1 MINVKAMEQVSERF
15 DLIRPY
21 FDFEIREAVDRVV
34 SHPWFG
40 EMVAFLFGRDKIEYV
55 IGELKNVSSV
65 EEFQYRFSQRA
76 VRSIVDKTAES
87 FTFGGL
93 GNLDPSTPYLFVSNH
108 RDIVLDS
115 AIMQWILLEN
125 GHRTTQIT
133 FGSNLMSGQFVIDLG
148 RINKMFTLFRGGTRI
163 EQYQN
168 AQLHSAYISDAIL
181 EQRESVWIAQRD
193 GRTKN
198 GDDRTQAAL
207 IKMFSISDR
216 DVCPTLEKLNIVPV
230 SVSYEYEPCA
240 DSKIFECYV
249 KSQGKQ
255 YIKALG
261 EDFKSVLRGISG
273 WKGKVHMEFGTPLND
288 FIRNLANEDLDFNG
302 RTMKIAEEIDRQI
315 HRSYGLC
322 PFNYVAFD
330 RLNGSKQ
337 YCGVSYSDE
346 DIRRFDTY
354 AAEVIG
360 NLDGDKAGL
369 QALFVQMY
377 AYPLINKLEYV

>member
-1 MINVKAMEQVSERF
+1 MEQVSERF

-21 FDFEIREAVDRVV
+21 FDCEINEAVNRVV
-34 SHPWFG
+34 IHPWFG
-40 EMVAFLFGRDKIEYV
+40 EMVAFLFGRDKIEQMAC
-55 IGELKNVSSV
+55 ELKNVSSV
-65 EEFQYRFSQRA
+65 EEFQYRFSRRA
-76 VRSIVDKTAES
+76 VRSIVEKTAES

-93 GNLDPSTPYLFVSNH
+93 ENLDPSTPYLFVSNH

-133 FGSNLMSGQFVIDLG
+133 FGSNLMSSQFVIDIG

-168 AQLHSAYISDAIL
+168 ALLHSAYIRDAIL

-216 DVCPTLEKLNIVPV
+216 EVCPTLEKLNIVPV
-230 SVSYEYEPCA
+230 SVSYEFEPCA

-249 KSQGKQ
+249 KSQGQQ
-255 YIKALG
+255 YVKAPG
-261 EDFKSVLRGISG
+261 EDFKSVLMGITG
-273 WKGKVHMEFGTPLND
+273 WKGRIHMEFGTPLNG
-288 FIRNLANEDLDFNG
+288 FIRKLAAEDLDFNG

-315 HRSYGLC
+315 HCMYNLC
-322 PFNYVAFD
+322 SFNYIAFD
-330 RLNGSKQ
+330 RLNDSLQHSGL
-337 YCGVSYSDE
+337 YYSEE
-346 DIRRFDTY
+346 DIRRFETY
-354 AAEVIG
+354 ATEVISR
-360 NLDGDKAGL
+360 LDGDIAAL
-369 QALFVQMY
+369 EALFIRMY
-377 AYPLINKLEYV
+377 AYPLINKQQYV